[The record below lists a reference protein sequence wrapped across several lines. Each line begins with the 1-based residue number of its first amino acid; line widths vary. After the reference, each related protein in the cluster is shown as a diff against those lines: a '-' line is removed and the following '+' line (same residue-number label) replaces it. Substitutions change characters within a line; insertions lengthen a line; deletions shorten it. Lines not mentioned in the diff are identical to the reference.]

1 MKIRFFPVLAL
12 AVVMSL
18 LLAAC
23 GGAAAPAPT
32 EAPAPTAAPTT
43 APEPTAEPYAY
54 GTEANP
60 IVWVLV
66 PSQDTDAVLSG
77 AGGIAAAVEAATG
90 YVITPVISTDF
101 TAAVE
106 AMCSGEAQMGALNT
120 FNYIVAKQRGCAEVG
135 LVSMRFGSTFYT
147 GQIVT
152 RPETG
157 ITSLAD
163 LVGTTFCR
171 PDPTSTSGWVL
182 PSIAIKAEGID
193 PEVDMTIVDAGGHDG
208 VIISVYNGDCDA
220 GSSFT
225 DARTNVAEAYPD
237 VNEVVSV
244 LTESAPI
251 PNDTISFDVNMPAE
265 VRDAITAALL
275 ELNNSD
281 EGLAQLNQLYSWS
294 GLDTTVDS
302 FYDGFRQQLEAAGM
316 CISDQ
321 GRISED
327 C

>member
-1 MKIRFFPVLAL
+1 MKNRFFPVLAAMTVL
-12 AVVMSL
+12 SL
-18 LLAAC
+18 ILVAC
-23 GGAAAPAPT
+23 GGGA
-32 EAPAPTAAPTT
+32 APTAAPTSVPNT
-43 APEPTAEPYAY
+43 PVPTQVPEPTAVPY
-54 GTEANP
+54 GTEDNP

-77 AGGIAAAVEAATG
+77 ASSIAAAVEEATG
-90 YVITPVISTDF
+90 LVITPVISTDF

-106 AMCSGEAQMGALNT
+106 AMCSGEAHMGALNT

-147 GQIVT
+147 GQIVAGAD
-152 RPETG
+152 TG
-157 ITSLAD
+157 ITGLAD

-182 PSIAIKAEGID
+182 PSIAIKAEGINPD
-193 PEVDMTIVDAGGHDG
+193 VDMEIVDAGGHDG

-225 DARTNVAEAYPD
+225 DARSNVASTYPD
-237 VNEVVSV
+237 VNDKV
-244 LTESAPI
+244 LVITESAPI
-251 PNDTISFDVNMPAE
+251 PNDTISFHPDLPAS
-265 VRDAITAALL
+265 VVDALVAAFL
-275 ELNNSD
+275 ELNDS
-281 EGLAQLNQLYSWS
+281 EAGLAELAKLYSWS
-294 GLDTTVDS
+294 GLATTEDS

-316 CISDQ
+316 CISDA

>member
-1 MKIRFFPVLAL
+1 MKNRFFPVLAL
-12 AVVMSL
+12 VVILSL

-23 GGAAAPAPT
+23 GGGAAPEPTSAPAPTAAPT
-32 EAPAPTAAPTT
+32 EAPAPT
-43 APEPTAEPYAY
+43 EEPYAY
-54 GTEANP
+54 GTADNP

-77 AGGIAAAVEAATG
+77 ASGIAAAVEEATG
-90 YVITPVISTDF
+90 YVIEPVISTDF

-182 PSIAIKAEGID
+182 PSIAIKAQGID
-193 PEVDMTIVDAGGHDG
+193 PEAEMTIVDAGGHDG

-237 VNEVVSV
+237 VNEVVTV

-251 PNDTISFDVNMPAE
+251 PNDTISFDVNMPDDVKA
-265 VRDAITAALL
+265 AIIDALL
-275 ELNNSD
+275 ALNDSED
-281 EGLAQLNQLYSWS
+281 GLAQLNQLYSWS
-294 GLDTTVDS
+294 GLATTEDS

-316 CISDQ
+316 CISDA

>member
-1 MKIRFFPVLAL
+1 MKNRFFPVLAL
-12 AVVMSL
+12 VVILSL

-23 GGAAAPAPT
+23 GGGAAPEPTEAPAATEAPT
-32 EAPAPTAAPTT
+32 EAP
-43 APEPTAEPYAY
+43 EPTEEPYAY
-54 GTEANP
+54 GTADNP

-77 AGGIAAAVEAATG
+77 AEGIAAAVESATG
-90 YVITPVISTDF
+90 YVIEPVISTDF

-120 FNYIVAKQRGCAEVG
+120 FNYIVAKQRDCAQVG

-182 PSIAIKAEGID
+182 PSIALKAEGIN
-193 PEVDMTIVDAGGHDG
+193 PETDLTIVDAGGHDG

-237 VNEVVSV
+237 VNEVVTIV
-244 LTESAPI
+244 TESAPI
-251 PNDTISFDVNMPAE
+251 PNDTISFDVEMPA
-265 VRDAITAALL
+265 DMMQAIVDALL
-275 ELNNSD
+275 ALND
-281 EGLAQLNQLYSWS
+281 TEEGLAQLNALYSWS
-294 GLDTTVDS
+294 GLATTEDS

-316 CISDQ
+316 CISDE